1 MLKNEILEKLK
12 DIDDNTDI
20 TEETLGFAKPKFD
33 VNNVSLDEY
42 KELLAN
48 NKEIKGY
55 YTSSVDSKVSKGI
68 ESWKKNNLEKI
79 VEERIKAKST
89 EGLTEEQKQLKALTE
104 ELERM
109 KLEKEQAELLESN
122 RKKLKDNNLSEDLA
136 KYIKADEDI
145 EFFKNLITSS
155 VNAGVQEKIKTK
167 SNAVYMLD
175 KNTYE
180 KIISYIFTKAKV
192 YL

>member
-89 EGLTEEQKQLKALTE
+89 EGLTEELLIQMLK
-104 ELERM
+104 
-109 KLEKEQAELLESN
+109 N
-122 RKKLKDNNLSEDLA
+122 CNNQ
-136 KYIKADEDI
+136 
-145 EFFKNLITSS
+145 IT
-155 VNAGVQEKIKTK
+155 I
-167 SNAVYMLD
+167 
-175 KNTYE
+175 
-180 KIISYIFTKAKV
+180 
-192 YL
+192 

>member
-145 EFFKNLITSS
+145 EFFK
-155 VNAGVQEKIKTK
+155 K
-167 SNAVYMLD
+167 SY
-175 KNTYE
+175 YRW
-180 KIISYIFTKAKV
+180 Y
-192 YL
+192 